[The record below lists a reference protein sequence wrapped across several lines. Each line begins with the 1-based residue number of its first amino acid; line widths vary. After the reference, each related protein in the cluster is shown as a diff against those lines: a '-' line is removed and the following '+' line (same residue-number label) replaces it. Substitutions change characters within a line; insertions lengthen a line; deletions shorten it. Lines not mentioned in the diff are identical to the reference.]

1 MFFYHGFAF
10 FGLLRALQYGIG
22 LDWAIDC
29 SIWLKCDT
37 SLSMLS
43 IEQYC
48 KVLKVLSVLG
58 CQSKKEHLGTF
69 PYPASNET
77 W

>member
-1 MFFYHGFAF
+1 MVLLSLDFFVPYNMVS
-10 FGLLRALQYGIG
+10 GLI
-22 LDWAIDC
+22 DWAIDC